1 MRCDSWDKKIRKKVV
16 LHYFSDCPVVYD
28 GSTFEL
34 FPDSEAISDG
44 IKETFD
50 VEVTQDLFLQQG
62 EKGCDEFAAKALI
75 NEFSEQDERIKCLV
89 PAGYCFAVIIVGDP
103 GIRYKSWGEP
113 TLIQRIGCDLMYHQ
127 DVRTNF
133 LGEFLHRLVQ
143 KETEIFTLIF
153 NNQGYTPGHLQRN
166 GTIWSHRSISSH
178 IFFIRCCD
186 Y

>member
-113 TLIQRIGCDLMYHQ
+113 TLIQYSVKRLIIAGPPGTFEINGITSIKRNKNTPSITIPRITRYSLA
-127 DVRTNF
+127 
-133 LGEFLHRLVQ
+133 L
-143 KETEIFTLIF
+143 KK
-153 NNQGYTPGHLQRN
+153 
-166 GTIWSHRSISSH
+166 
-178 IFFIRCCD
+178 
-186 Y
+186 